1 MNNLREGDYEGCH
14 GNYSSLCWGGSS
26 DGQMPVLQACGP
38 QLDSSFPCATA
49 ECDDTYLELLV
60 LQRWR
65 QDHHGV
71 LNAEHQDNTRDSNS
85 KIKVTDSNY
94 PLVN

>member
-1 MNNLREGDYEGCH
+1 MKVAMVTIAHCAGEVVQMVKCLSCKHEDLNLILSPHVQHPIVMY
-14 GNYSSLCWGGSS
+14 
-26 DGQMPVLQACGP
+26 
-38 QLDSSFPCATA
+38 
-49 ECDDTYLELLV
+49 TYLELLV